1 MSLRSEYHWVLEWKS
16 CVGWSLWVYWI
27 HSGHPVKGQI
37 MPSDLVESKDWL
49 AICERDANDLIS
61 AHMAAVTRSLGLGSR
76 ERVTEEE
83 DEEQDR
89 LAHKADHDNQCER
102 DLEV

>member
-1 MSLRSEYHWVLEWKS
+1 MSLRAEYSWVLEYKPAL
-16 CVGWSLWVYWI
+16 GWSLWVYWI

-37 MPSDLVESKDWL
+37 MPSDLVESDDWL
-49 AICERDANDLIS
+49 ANCEKEAEKLIS
-61 AHMAAVTRSLGLGSR
+61 AHMAAITRSLGLGSR
-76 ERVTEEE
+76 ERVTDEE

-89 LAHKADHDNQCER
+89 LAHKADHDNQCGR

>member
-1 MSLRSEYHWVLEWKS
+1 MSLRAEYSYAYVFNPE
-16 CVGWSLWVYWI
+16 
-27 HSGHPVKGQI
+27 SGGYEVTAFHHPVKPRVVGRDVA
-37 MPSDLVESKDWL
+37 PARDEVEQM
-49 AICERDANDLIS
+49 AERLIS

-89 LAHKADHDNQCER
+89 LAHKADHDNQCES
-102 DLEV
+102 DLEH